1 MDHHELS
8 PSSWGRFERC
18 PGSHA
23 LSKDA
28 PEAKAG
34 TGAER
39 GTRIHAAALEDIG
52 YDELNEYDRG
62 FVDKWKAFIAE
73 EVRIIGG
80 ELGEPMIWKEERI
93 IAWNGRKPVTFGTID
108 EIHYYPGRYAAPV
121 VRIYDLKTHPTGELP
136 EHMTMMQGIIY
147 SVGALQRFPDAH
159 SATFT
164 AFAPASGK
172 EFIFTLERDKLEE
185 YEEWCGRT
193 ADAAKATVDLPRE
206 ELVAGLK
213 PGTEQCQYCPAAG
226 ICPAIQTVAER
237 LPAEIKDQN
246 NSLLFPGVEW
256 AQGEGRITDHQALA
270 EFYARL
276 ELAARAVD
284 AAKKGI
290 KELMATHDS
299 EYLELKSKAGRKK
312 FADDPKNKSALPDK
326 IARLL
331 SVDDFA
337 EATTT
342 SVSKLRKVYIE
353 VRRDGMTAKDA
364 GAEFDELIADLIEQ
378 SAPSVY
384 IGWKS
389 GARKLLDSKD

>member
-8 PSSWGRFERC
+8 PSSWGRFDRC

-28 PEAKAG
+28 PKAVAG

-39 GTRIHAAALEDIG
+39 GTRIHAAALEGIG
-52 YDELNEYDRG
+52 VGDLNEYDRT

-73 EVRIIGG
+73 EVRVISN
-80 ELGEPMIWKEERI
+80 ELGEPTVWKEERI
-93 IAWNGRKPVTFGTID
+93 IAWNGRKPVTFGTMD

-147 SVGALQRFPDAH
+147 SIGALQRFPDAH

-172 EFIFTLERDKLEE
+172 EFIFSLERDKLEE
-185 YEEWCGRT
+185 YEEWAGRT
-193 ADAAKATVDLPRE
+193 ADAAKATADLPRE
-206 ELVAGLK
+206 ELVAGLN
-213 PGTEQCQYCPAAG
+213 PGAEQCQYCPAAG
-226 ICPAIQTVAER
+226 ICPAIQAVAEEITTEV
-237 LPAEIKDQN
+237 AE
-246 NSLLFPGVEW
+246 LPGVPLIPGVD
-256 AQGEGRITDHQALA
+256 QGPSGAVITDDQAFA
-270 EFYARL
+270 KFYARL

-290 KELMATHDS
+290 KEMMATADS
-299 EYLELKSKAGRKK
+299 EFLELKSKAGRKK

-331 SVDDFA
+331 TVEGFA

-353 VRRDGMTAKDA
+353 ARRGDLTAKDA
-364 GAEFDELIADLIEQ
+364 GQEFDALVEDLIDQ
-378 SAPSVY
+378 AAPSVY

-389 GARKLLDSKD
+389 GARKELDAQD

>member
-1 MDHHELS
+1 MEHHELS
-8 PSSWGRFERC
+8 PSSWGRFDRC

-28 PEAKAG
+28 PESPAG

-39 GTRIHAAALEDIG
+39 GTRIHAAALEGIG
-52 YDELNEYDRG
+52 VGDLNEYDRS
-62 FVDKWKAFIAE
+62 FVYKWNEFIAE
-73 EVRIIGG
+73 EVRVISG
-80 ELGEPMIWKEERI
+80 ELGEPTIWKEERI
-93 IAWNGRKPVTFGTID
+93 IAWCGRRPVTFGTMD

-136 EHMTMMQGIIY
+136 EHMTMMQGLIY
-147 SVGALQRFPDAH
+147 SVGALQRFPDAE

-172 EFIFTLERDKLEE
+172 EFIFVLERDKLEE
-185 YEEWCGRT
+185 YEEWAGRT
-193 ADAAKATVDLPRE
+193 ADAAKATVDLSRE
-206 ELVAGLK
+206 ELAAGLN

-226 ICPAIQTVAER
+226 ICPAIQAVAER

-299 EYLELKSKAGRKK
+299 EFLELKSKAGRKK
-312 FADDPKNKSALPDK
+312 FIDDPKNKSALPDK

-331 SVDDFA
+331 TVDGFA

-353 VRRDGMTAKDA
+353 ARRGDMTAKDA
-364 GAEFDELIADLIEQ
+364 GQEFDALVEDIIDQ

-384 IGWKS
+384 VAWKS
-389 GARKLLDSKD
+389 GARKELDSKD